1 MAMKKD
7 ILQRRL
13 ELYLDCE
20 ARLLSG
26 AQSYTIGQRT
36 LTRVDLKEVR
46 AVIEDLLAQIEVA
59 ELKQGRCK
67 RVTFID

>member
-1 MAMKKD
+1 MKKD